1 MKVPNLFNERFMIS
15 LSVHKRIWM
24 LINNINYITDNGLF
38 FNVNEE
44 KTFFQFSN
52 IRYDFDLR
60 NNNNETTFKDTFIAF
75 TISSTGNTLFYN
87 RKFFLNSRL

>member
-1 MKVPNLFNERFMIS
+1 MIS

-52 IRYDFDLR
+52 IRYDFD
-60 NNNNETTFKDTFIAF
+60 
-75 TISSTGNTLFYN
+75 
-87 RKFFLNSRL
+87 